1 MDENRQLLSIIDE
14 LNIKIEVMTEQNVK
28 MSKEIENF
36 IQEKENLRFELV
48 EMLRNLGLLN

>member
-1 MDENRQLLSIIDE
+1 
-14 LNIKIEVMTEQNVK
+14 MTEQNVK

-48 EMLRNLGLLN
+48 EMLRNLGLLNLPS